1 MVCNA
6 KSAIF
11 EKINSMKSLGRT
23 LKDSRELI
31 SLTLRQVEEAT
42 GISNAYLSQLE
53 NDKIKKPSANVL
65 YKLASLY
72 NVELDSLLY
81 AAGIIEKESPQ
92 KNKLLNTIALSA
104 EKLTSDEEQALLDY
118 LKYLRFSNKR

>member
-1 MVCNA
+1 
-6 KSAIF
+6 
-11 EKINSMKSLGRT
+11 MKSLGKT
-23 LKDSRELI
+23 LKESRELVP
-31 SLTLRQVEEAT
+31 LTLRQVEEAT

-72 NVELDSLLY
+72 NIELDALLR
-81 AAGIIEKESPQ
+81 AAGIIQTNEPK

-104 EKLTSDEEQALLDY
+104 GKLSSEEEQALLEY
-118 LKYLRFSNKR
+118 LKYFRYINKKK

>member
-1 MVCNA
+1 
-6 KSAIF
+6 
-11 EKINSMKSLGRT
+11 MKSLGKT

-31 SLTLRQVEEAT
+31 PLTLRQVEEAS

-72 NVELDSLLY
+72 KIELDTLLY
-81 AAGIIEKESPQ
+81 AAGIIQTQSLKKS
-92 KNKLLNTIALSA
+92 KLLSTAALSA
-104 EKLTSDEEQALLDY
+104 ETLTSEEEQALLDY
-118 LKYLRFSNKR
+118 LKYLRYSNKK

>member
-1 MVCNA
+1 
-6 KSAIF
+6 
-11 EKINSMKSLGRT
+11 MKALGKT
-23 LKDSRELI
+23 LKDSRELM

-72 NVELDSLLY
+72 NIELDSLLF
-81 AAGIIEKESPQ
+81 ASGIIEKDTPQ
-92 KNKLLNTIALSA
+92 KNKLLNTVALSA
-104 EKLTSDEEQALLDY
+104 EKLSTEEEQALLDY
-118 LKYLRFSNKR
+118 LKYLRFSGKR